1 MNKNY
6 MSVCDGNI
14 DEVENIL
21 KSIYIVDIEVNGN
34 SVRCYCTDDK
44 EKIVGSW
51 GDDWN
56 DKPYEHNAGT
66 VYEEYY
72 DYYIDLFFPF
82 DYSVLTPADD
92 WHYSG
97 NSPYCKNDFKQ
108 RYAPAVIICDTDVEE
123 TGSIDITYSKYF
135 GADSEHV
142 IKLYYGD
149 SLFKFINKA
158 VFFDFDVVDK

>member
-14 DEVENIL
+14 EKVENVL
-21 KSIYIVDIEVNGN
+21 KSIYIVDIEVKGN

-72 DYYIDLFFPF
+72 DYYVDLFFPF

-97 NSPYCKNDFKQ
+97 NSPYCKEDFKN
-108 RYAPAVIICDTDVEE
+108 RYAPAAIVCDDKVADEM
-123 TGSIDITYSKYF
+123 GDWDISYSKYL
-135 GADSEHV
+135 GADNGHV
-142 IKLYYGD
+142 LKLFYGD
-149 SLFKFINKA
+149 NLFKFMNKTM
-158 VFFDFDVVDK
+158 FFNVVDK